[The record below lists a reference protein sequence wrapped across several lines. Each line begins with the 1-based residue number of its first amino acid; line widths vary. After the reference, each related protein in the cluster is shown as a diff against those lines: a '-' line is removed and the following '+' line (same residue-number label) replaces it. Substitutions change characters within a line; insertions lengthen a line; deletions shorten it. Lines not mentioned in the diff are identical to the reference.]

1 MFSRLHRPTAV
12 VLRLRGLNHYERLR
26 VSQDASQVEIR
37 KAFVR
42 LALECHPDTVRRVGK
57 NIQSAQSE
65 FILLRSAYDCLADP
79 KSRET
84 YTQGLSRRGHDSVT
98 RTASHYYDYANY
110 SNREEEE
117 DYSHGEERGNVRH
130 RRRNRRRGVGVG
142 VGLADLVLQTQ
153 TSVEQF
159 ERELQEALDK
169 AFHGP
174 QFVPTSKTDIPDAFE
189 LEERNQVSVAPRAA
203 GCTQSV
209 VIQQLVVGRQLLGE
223 VSWLPDFSDS
233 GNPTAH
239 TQLMLTI
246 GGCDVARALRDET
259 AAMVFFFER
268 KKKVGAYE
276 CWREFA
282 RLDENKG
289 VLLRGGGAARGSD
302 DAPALTVTHRV
313 IRTRSPG
320 VDRLLLY
327 HRRGFVE
334 YMGTRAWLPPHQLWW
349 FSPRDNEFSCGG
361 WYWET
366 NRNAQHSRR
375 KKGVAWSALF
385 DRLFRRDETAAA
397 AAAAGT
403 TQAKVQSSMQTVAYS
418 EAGASREVDLP
429 SAPLEPS
436 VAILLSGFD
445 ALSRKLRP

>member
-1 MFSRLHRPTAV
+1 MFFRLRKPTAIA
-12 VLRLRGLNHYERLR
+12 VLQRGINHYERLR

-37 KAFVR
+37 NAFVR
-42 LALECHPDTVRRVGK
+42 LALECHPDTVRRSGK
-57 NIQSAQSE
+57 NSQSAQSE

-79 KSRET
+79 KSREI

-98 RTASHYYDYANY
+98 RAAAQNFYDYAN
-110 SNREEEE
+110 NREEEE
-117 DYSHGEERGNVRH
+117 DGGNVRF
-130 RRRNRRRGVGVG
+130 RRRNRRRGVG

-159 ERELQEALDK
+159 EKELHEALDK

-174 QFVPTSKTDIPDAFE
+174 QFVPNSKTDVPDAFE
-189 LEERNQVSVAPRAA
+189 LEERNQELLAPRAA
-203 GCTQSV
+203 GCTQSIV
-209 VIQQLVVGRQLLGE
+209 VQQLVVGRQLLGE
-223 VSWLPDFSDS
+223 VSWLPNVAADS
-233 GNPTAH
+233 GNPSTSAH
-239 TQLMLTI
+239 TTQLLLTM
-246 GGCDVARALRDET
+246 GGCDVARARRDET
-259 AAMVFFFER
+259 AAMVSFE
-268 KKKVGAYE
+268 KKDGNDE
-276 CWREFA
+276 CWREFC
-282 RLDENKG
+282 RLDESSG
-289 VLLRGGGAARGSD
+289 VLLRGRAGGSD
-302 DAPALTVTHRV
+302 DAGTVTHRV

-349 FSPRDNEFSCGG
+349 FQPRDLEFSCGG

-375 KKGVAWSALF
+375 KKGIAWGSLF

-397 AAAAGT
+397 AAAGT
-403 TQAKVQSSMQTVAYS
+403 QDKVQSSMQTVTS
-418 EAGASREVDLP
+418 SGAGTSSEVDLP
-429 SAPLEPS
+429 SAPLDPS

-445 ALSRKLRP
+445 ALSRKLRA